1 MSDVDCLNLNI
12 AVPDGATSKSKL
24 PVFFFI
30 HGGGFFI
37 GSSAWPQYDLTR
49 ITKLSIEKNLPVVVV
64 TIKYVLFKCWTAPF

>member
-1 MSDVDCLNLNI
+1 MSAVDCLNLNI
-12 AVPDGATSKSKL
+12 AVPADATPESKL

-49 ITKLSIEKNLPVVVV
+49 ITKLSIEKGLPAVVV
-64 TIKYVLFKCWTAPF
+64 TIKYAILEN